1 MAENKKDIM
10 KMAMIYTQEGKWDK
24 AIVEYKKLITLD
36 PTDYNIHNM
45 LGDVYAKKGEDA
57 LAYQSYILTAEAYLK
72 QGLSDKATIIYKKIA
87 KLDSNKLPEN
97 DKKRQILIKKNT
109 DAEKLIENGEIDK
122 AIEVYKEI
130 LQINPDSFDTYQ
142 KIGELYAEK
151 GMKEES
157 LKYLYKVAE
166 IYHKNRI
173 YKKALPIYQKIVEFQ
188 PDNIE
193 IREKIAEVYER
204 EGYDSDAKREYIFL
218 CEYYWGKKNIE
229 KVEYYSQKAI
239 ETKSI
244 EAHFFKGAAL
254 FIKKDFDEAKKEI
267 DMLLKFKA
275 NHVEGLL
282 LSAKINKEKGLID
295 QTITLLTKV
304 IKLEEENTEAY
315 EILGDT
321 YLQKGLTREA
331 YAKFLVAVNIY
342 SKKKEFEKAED
353 ILNKILS
360 KEPENIE
367 ILQKLAEVL
376 EMQNKKK
383 QAANIYIKISEIYKK
398 EKMESKEL
406 EFLKKAEI
414 LDPAHSAIVERAK
427 KLSLESKTEPVKEK
441 IDTDL
446 KKDTKIKQQEV
457 KIEELPPIKE
467 NIFESKKQE
476 RIKPETIKTEEFK
489 LPDLSDK
496 IIIEEPVETKDTI
509 RVASVAPQQETKEDV
524 PALLAMAEAFIKTG
538 DFEQAIEMYQK
549 ALTLEPSNETIK
561 SKLNK
566 VYSQYAG
573 VSSIDS
579 LEKKKQ
585 EEEKRK
591 KEEEEKRKK
600 EEEEKRKKEEEEKRK
615 KEEEEKRK
623 KEEEEKR
630 KKEEEERRNKE
641 EKEKRKKEE
650 EEKKKKQEE
659 EKRKKEEEEKK
670 KQKVEKIE
678 EKDTSAIFST
688 VISAEIFIKQGLF
701 YEAEKILNKII
712 IEDADNLEAKK
723 KLDELKK
730 LKGDGKEETDKDK
743 KKTMGKVSYI

>member
-57 LAYQSYILTAEAYLK
+57 LAYQSYILTAEAYIK
-72 QGLSDKATIIYKKIA
+72 QGLADKAIIIYKKIA

-97 DKKRQILIKKNT
+97 DRKKQILIKKNT

-151 GMKEES
+151 GMKDES

-173 YKKALPIYQKIVEFQ
+173 YKKALPIYQKIVELQ

-193 IREKIAEVYER
+193 MREKIAEVYER
-204 EGYDSDAKREYIFL
+204 EGHDSDAKREYIFL

-239 ETKSI
+239 EAKSI

-282 LSAKINKEKGLID
+282 LSAKINKEKGQID
-295 QTITLLTKV
+295 QAITLLTKV
-304 IKLEEENTEAY
+304 IKLEEENIEAY

-321 YLQKGLTREA
+321 YLQKGLNKEA
-331 YAKFLVAVNIY
+331 YTKYIVAVNIY
-342 SKKKEFEKAED
+342 SKKKEFEKAEG

-376 EMQNKKK
+376 ETQNKKK
-383 QAANIYIKISEIYKK
+383 QAADIYIKIAEIYKK
-398 EKMESKEL
+398 EKMESKEN
-406 EFLKKAEI
+406 EFVKKAEI
-414 LDPAHSAIVERAK
+414 LDPAHPAIIERAK
-427 KLSLESKTEPVKEK
+427 KLSLESKPEPVKEK
-441 IDTDL
+441 IDNDL

-457 KIEELPPIKE
+457 RIEELPQIKE

-476 RIKPETIKTEEFK
+476 KIKPEPIKTEEFK
-489 LPDLSDK
+489 LPDLPDK
-496 IIIEEPVETKDTI
+496 IIIEEPVEIKDTLK
-509 RVASVAPQQETKEDV
+509 SAPVSQPDAKEDV

-549 ALTLEPSNETIK
+549 ALTLEPLNETIK

-573 VSSIDS
+573 VSSVDLS
-579 LEKKKQ
+579 EKKKQ
-585 EEEKRK
+585 EEEKK
-591 KEEEEKRKK
+591 
-600 EEEEKRKKEEEEKRK
+600 
-615 KEEEEKRK
+615 
-623 KEEEEKR
+623 
-630 KKEEEERRNKE
+630 
-641 EKEKRKKEE
+641 KKEE
-650 EEKKKKQEE
+650 EEKKKKEE
-659 EKRKKEEEEKK
+659 EERKKKEEEERKK
-670 KQKVEKIE
+670 KEEEERKKKEEEERKKKEEEERKKKEEEERKKKEEEERKKKEEEERKKKEEEEERKKKEE
-678 EKDTSAIFST
+678 EKETSAIFST

-712 IEDADNLEAKK
+712 TEDADNLEAKN

-743 KKTMGKVSYI
+743 KKTTGKVSYI